1 MNMSRHLMGK
11 VGTAQ
16 VDTRY
21 SAVTLLHMWKRFKE
35 QKKNQRQED
44 QEKSH
49 ALCGSFYVL
58 SDCLASHERTRRED
72 STVKTQLLSRLK
84 NKQILSKHEFVIG
97 KEFFEGISH
106 TPRWSKRR
114 TTCRCQDTTRR
125 EPSQMLDTKSQITTS
140 TTRCQ
145 PSSSSSTTVKAN
157 AKASRAQLCLCR
169 KEANIIKVDLE
180 VSVQEQ
186 RANHEQSQSSPP
198 PETKGC
204 GRSWS

>member
-58 SDCLASHERTRRED
+58 SDCLASHERTRREG

-125 EPSQMLDTKSQITTS
+125 VPNVGHKVPNNYIHHTLSTIFLFINHCESQCKGN
-140 TTRCQ
+140 
-145 PSSSSSTTVKAN
+145 SSSTLLMQKGGKHHKSGPRSERAR
-157 AKASRAQLCLCR
+157 AK
-169 KEANIIKVDLE
+169 
-180 VSVQEQ
+180 
-186 RANHEQSQSSPP
+186 
-198 PETKGC
+198 G
-204 GRSWS
+204 